1 MRMREGWEVWLL
13 PNQATGKQ
21 GVPRYIKVDSAKET
35 ATDSEEAAT
44 TSGLDPTEPEGS
56 LEQVKLGFATAD
68 VFFCAM
74 YVPSKSLVSGRAFC
88 CLLLFVYIF
97 CFLALNPG
105 RYAYLPLSAR
115 RHLRAVNQARAK
127 QPTWT
132 RGKWTTPTGR

>member
-68 VFFCAM
+68 FF
-74 YVPSKSLVSGRAFC
+74 
-88 CLLLFVYIF
+88 FVLCMF
-97 CFLALNPG
+97 
-105 RYAYLPLSAR
+105 
-115 RHLRAVNQARAK
+115 RAK
-127 QPTWT
+127 VWCQEEHFVACCSSCTSIVFSL
-132 RGKWTTPTGR
+132 